1 MTTIQGVPDLGPGLR
16 LHLNENTGGC
26 SAKVVEVVRAFDAQ
40 QLATYPDFRDA
51 IVETAA
57 FLGVNADRI
66 VLTNGL
72 DEGILLA
79 SIAYLGHRTPEAL
92 VEQGAAL
99 TVMSGAPEIVVAQPA
114 FEPYLSTAHAM
125 GARVVSVPAGPN
137 YAYPLEAVLKAIT
150 PNTRIVYVN
159 NPNNP
164 SGQPVPQEAIR
175 RVAREAGH
183 ALVFVDEAY
192 HDFLGENFLAEA
204 ANYPNVIV
212 GRTFSKAYGLAGM
225 RVGVMIAS
233 PAVLAPIRRAMP
245 LFNLNVVAVAALRAA
260 IADTEFRSWYLAQ
273 TKESKELVYAACDRA
288 GLRYWKSAAN
298 FVLIDGASRARELVD
313 GMIAKGVF
321 VRDRT
326 KDPACPNCFRV
337 TTGVVEHARHAVET
351 LEALCASLN

>member
-1 MTTIQGVPDLGPGLR
+1 MTIQGIPDLGPGLR

-26 SAKVVEVVRAFDAQ
+26 SPRVVEAVRSFDGER
-40 QLATYPDFRDA
+40 LAKYPDFRDA
-51 IVETAA
+51 VIETAA
-57 FLGVNADRI
+57 FLGVEPDRI

-79 SIAYLGHRTPEAL
+79 SIAYLGHRTPTPL
-92 VEQGAAL
+92 VELGGPL
-99 TVMSGAPEIVVAQPA
+99 TTISGAPEIVVALPA
-114 FEPYLSTAHAM
+114 FDPYLHAAQAM
-125 GARVVSVPAGPN
+125 GARIVSVPPGAD
-137 YAYPLEAVLKAIT
+137 YAFPLDGVLEALT

-164 SGQPVPQEAIR
+164 SGQPVPQDAIR

-192 HDFLGENFLAEA
+192 HDFLGEHFLSEA
-204 ANYPNVIV
+204 ADYPNVLI

-233 PAVLAPIRRAMP
+233 PQILEPIRKVMP

-260 IADTEFRSWYLAQ
+260 LTDLDFRSWYIAQ
-273 TKESKELVYAACDRA
+273 ANESKALVYAACDRA
-288 GLRYWKSAAN
+288 RLRYWKSAAN
-298 FVLIDGASRARELVD
+298 FVLIDGGQRVRPLIDGLIAR
-313 GMIAKGVF
+313 GVL

-326 KDPACPNCFRV
+326 KDPSTPTCFRL
-337 TTGVVEHARHAVET
+337 TTGVVDHTRRAVEE
-351 LEALCASLN
+351 LEALCAKL

>member
-26 SAKVVEVVRAFDAQ
+26 SQKVVDAVRAFDGAA
-40 QLATYPDFRDA
+40 LATYPDFRDA
-51 IVETAA
+51 VLETAA
-57 FLGVNADRI
+57 FLGVNPERI

-72 DEGILLA
+72 DEGILLV
-79 SIAYLGHRTPEAL
+79 SIGYLADRSITPEVL
-92 VEQGAAL
+92 
-99 TVMSGAPEIVVAQPA
+99 VAQPA
-114 FEPYLSTAHAM
+114 FEPYLHGAHAL
-125 GARVVSVPAGPN
+125 GAKVVAVPPGKDFAF
-137 YAYPLEAVLKAIT
+137 PLEGMLRAIT

-164 SGQPVPQEAIR
+164 SGQPIAKDAIHR
-175 RVAREAGH
+175 IARAAPH

-204 ANYPNVIV
+204 AAYPNVLI
-212 GRTFSKAYGLAGM
+212 GRTFSKAFGLAGM

-233 PAVLAPIRRAMP
+233 PETLAPIRRAMP

-260 IADTEFRSWYLAQ
+260 IADPSFRTWYVAQ
-273 TKESKELVYAACDRA
+273 ANESKELVYAACERA
-288 GLRYWKSAAN
+288 GLKYWKSAAN
-298 FVLIDGASRARELVD
+298 FVLIDGGAKARQLID

-326 KDPACPNCFRV
+326 KDPATPTCFRL
-337 TTGVVEHARHAVET
+337 TTGVVEHTRKATET
-351 LEALCASLN
+351 LEALCAEL